1 MFYLLKFV
9 VWFQSQSFAFIYI
22 YMHIYKLTLKFPFS
36 CVRCAHNRCVMMAS
50 VIESF
55 KDYVQNKTETFSSKR
70 RCPHKTRLPPHIN
83 TDLFMGLN
91 EWKYAFDRVLQWSI
105 WDGKPQFCL
114 ELQRFFQTAESSLE
128 MKAIKKKKT
137 QTRIVARSVYFFLK
151 VQRKGWFSVGKKKM
165 CSVFMALLAVACRWH
180 HWPRKLSQS
189 SHHCTVS
196 LLSCTLCGKD
206 TLLLSAVTPI
216 QG

>member
-1 MFYLLKFV
+1 
-9 VWFQSQSFAFIYI
+9 
-22 YMHIYKLTLKFPFS
+22 
-36 CVRCAHNRCVMMAS
+36 MAS

-128 MKAIKKKKT
+128 MKAIKKKT
-137 QTRIVARSVYFFLK
+137 YSNSDCCEFCVFFP
-151 VQRKGWFSVGKKKM
+151 VQRQGWFSVGKKKM
-165 CSVFMALLAVACRWH
+165 CSVFMALLPVACRWH

-189 SHHCTVS
+189 SHTAQCPFCPVLFVGRIHCYQLWLPS
-196 LLSCTLCGKD
+196 RANK
-206 TLLLSAVTPI
+206 
-216 QG
+216 